1 MTLLNLSIYHLA
13 ALFLFNAAILISSV
27 RILVEAAN
35 FEIQS
40 KYFVRGV
47 ILFVLS
53 FISLQILAEIGTG
66 RLHMAKAFIGVP
78 IYFFLFYNVLLCVFE
93 IIFAINFAKTISNTI
108 GKNSIKESMD
118 NLPDGIC
125 FSKLDG
131 TPLLVNRVMQDIS
144 YEVFGSMLVNDVVC
158 AENVRNNNIKNKAQI
173 LQQDPLII
181 EALGDIWHIKVILHE
196 NVRETLAY
204 KITLEWGLYQ
214 EIEKRNRQIKKINAS
229 LKEYQKNVTE
239 YTRQKEILQAKIKI
253 HDKIGQSLIYFKRY
267 LDMEKKTKENRD
279 KLINLWIES
288 LLMLDEKDDFLSEKD
303 ESSKNEAK
311 FEKLISTAK
320 DIGVAVH
327 LNGKTP
333 SNESDINLLI
343 EIVHEALNNAIRHG
357 QAKNIW
363 IDLYEDSF
371 NVHCKITND
380 GILVKEPIM
389 EKGGLKN
396 IRQRIKNCG
405 GIMQIEL
412 DSKFALY
419 LSWPK
424 GGNYDI

>member
-1 MTLLNLSIYHLA
+1 MTLFNLSIYNLA

-35 FEIQS
+35 FEIRS

-53 FISLQILAEIGTG
+53 FLPFQILAEIGTG
-66 RLHMAKAFIGVP
+66 RLHMANALIELPLHCFI
-78 IYFFLFYNVLLCVFE
+78 IYNVLLCGFE

-131 TPLLVNRVMQDIS
+131 TPLLVNRLMQDIS
-144 YEVFGSMLVNDVVC
+144 YEVFGNMLVNDLVC
-158 AENVRNNNIKNKAQI
+158 AEKIRNKNIRNEACI
-173 LQQDPLII
+173 LQEEPLIV
-181 EALGDIWHIKVILHE
+181 EALGDIWHIKVVLHE

-214 EIEKRNRQIKKINAS
+214 EIEKKNRQIEKINAS
-229 LKEYQKNVTE
+229 LKEYQKNVAE

-267 LDMEKKTKENRD
+267 LDMEEKTKEDRD
-279 KLINLWIES
+279 KLINLWMES
-288 LLMLDEKDDFLSEKD
+288 LLMLDEKDNFLGEKND
-303 ESSKNEAK
+303 PSKNKSK
-311 FEKLISTAK
+311 FKKLISTAK
-320 DIGVAVH
+320 DIGVEVH
-327 LNGKTP
+327 LHGEIPN
-333 SNESDINLLI
+333 NEGDLNLLVD
-343 EIVHEALNNAIRHG
+343 IVHEALNNAIRHG

-371 NVHCKITND
+371 NVHCKIKND
-380 GILVKEPIM
+380 GISVKEPIM

-396 IRQRIKNCG
+396 IRQRIKNYG

-412 DSKFALY
+412 DSKFTLY

-424 GGNYDI
+424 GGNYDL

>member
-1 MTLLNLSIYHLA
+1 MTLLNLNIYNLA
-13 ALFLFNAAILISSV
+13 ALFLLNAAILISSV

-35 FEIQS
+35 FEVRS
-40 KYFVRGV
+40 KYFVLSV

-53 FISLQILAEIGTG
+53 FLPLQILAEIGTE
-66 RLHMAKAFIGVP
+66 RPHIAKVFIGLP
-78 IYFFLFYNVLLCVFE
+78 LRCFIIYDVLLCVFE
-93 IIFAINFAKTISNTI
+93 IIFAINFTKTFSNTI

-144 YEVFGSMLVNDVVC
+144 YEVFGSMLLNDVVC
-158 AENVRNNNIKNKAQI
+158 AEKIRNKNIKNEACI
-173 LQQDPLII
+173 LQEEPLII
-181 EALGDIWHIKVILHE
+181 EALGDIWHIKVTLHE
-196 NVRETLAY
+196 NVKETLAY
-204 KITLEWGLYQ
+204 KITLEWSLYQ
-214 EIEKRNRQIKKINAS
+214 EIEKRNRQIEKINAS
-229 LKEYQKNVTE
+229 LKEYQKNVAE

-267 LDMEKKTKENRD
+267 LGMEKKTKEDRD
-279 KLINLWIES
+279 KLINLWMES
-288 LLMLDEKDDFLSEKD
+288 LLMLDEKADFLSEKND
-303 ESSKNEAK
+303 PSKNETK
-311 FEKLISTAK
+311 FNKLISTAK
-320 DIGVAVH
+320 VIGVAVH
-327 LNGKTP
+327 LHGELP
-333 SNESDINLLI
+333 SNEGDLNLLVD
-343 EIVHEALNNAIRHG
+343 IVHEALNNAISHG

-371 NVHCKITND
+371 NVHCKIKND
-380 GILVKEPIM
+380 GISVKEPII

-396 IRQRIKNCG
+396 IRQRIKSCG

-424 GGNYDI
+424 GGNYDL

>member
-1 MTLLNLSIYHLA
+1 MTLFNLSTNNLA
-13 ALFLFNAAILISSV
+13 TLFIFNTLVLVASVKIVVDTAISKLY
-27 RILVEAAN
+27 A
-35 FEIQS
+35 
-40 KYFVRGV
+40 KYFVHSV
-47 ILFVLS
+47 FIFLLS
-53 FISLQILAEIGTG
+53 FFSIQILAEIGTG
-66 RLHMAKAFIGVP
+66 KLYFAKPMVDLPVYLFI
-78 IYFFLFYNVLLCVFE
+78 IFDLFLCTFE
-93 IIFAINFAKTISNTI
+93 ILFAISFIKTKKSII

-144 YEVFGSMLVNDVVC
+144 CAVFGNMLANDLVC
-158 AENVRNNNIKNKAQI
+158 ARDIKNNNIKKEARI
-173 LQQDPLII
+173 LHRDPLVL
-181 EALGDIWHIKVILHE
+181 EALGDIWYIEILIHE

-214 EIEKRNRQIKKINAS
+214 KIEKKNRQIEKINQS
-229 LKEYQKNVTE
+229 LKEYQKNVAE

-267 LDMEKKTKENRD
+267 LDMDEKTKEDRD
-279 KLINLWIES
+279 KLINLWMES
-288 LLMLDEKDDFLSEKD
+288 LLMLEEKDDFLSEKND
-303 ESSKNEAK
+303 SSKSIVK

-327 LNGKTP
+327 VDGAIPKSEGDL
-333 SNESDINLLI
+333 NLLV

-363 IDLYEDSF
+363 IKLEEG
-371 NVHCKITND
+371 NLNIHCKIKND
-380 GILVKEPIM
+380 GVLSKEPIV

-396 IRQRIKNCG
+396 IRQSIENCG
-405 GIMQIEL
+405 GKMKIEMDPNFIL
-412 DSKFALY
+412 D

-424 GGNYDI
+424 GGKYDI

>member
-1 MTLLNLSIYHLA
+1 MTLFDLNMQKLA
-13 ALFLFNAAILISSV
+13 TLFLINTTILVLSV
-27 RILVEAAN
+27 KIVVEAAN
-35 FEIQS
+35 FKIHS
-40 KYFVRGV
+40 KYFLKGV

-53 FISLQILAEIGTG
+53 FIPLQILAEIGTG
-66 RLHMAKAFIGVP
+66 RLHMANALVDVP
-78 IYFFLFYNVLLCVFE
+78 IHLFIIYNVVLCICE
-93 IIFAINFAKTISNTI
+93 AILAIKFTKTIRETI

-125 FSKLDG
+125 FSKPDG

-144 YEVFGSMLVNDVVC
+144 YAVFGNMLANDLVC
-158 AENVRNNNIKNKAQI
+158 ARDIENNNIKKEARI
-173 LQQDPLII
+173 LQRDPLVI
-181 EALGDIWHIKVILHE
+181 EALGEVWHIKILIHD

-214 EIEKRNRQIKKINAS
+214 EIKEKNRQIEKINRS
-229 LKEYQKNVTE
+229 LKKYQKNVGE

-267 LDMEKKTKENRD
+267 LDMDKKTKEDRD
-279 KLINLWIES
+279 KLINLWMES
-288 LLMLDEKDDFLSEKD
+288 LLMLGEKDDFLSEKND
-303 ESSKNEAK
+303 SSKSRAK

-327 LNGKTP
+327 VEGEIPTSEGDL
-333 SNESDINLLI
+333 NLLV

-363 IDLYEDSF
+363 IELDEGNL
-371 NVHCKITND
+371 NIHCKIKND
-380 GILVKEPIM
+380 GILSKDKVV

-396 IRQRIKNCG
+396 IRQSIENCG
-405 GIMQIEL
+405 GKMNIEIDSGFIL
-412 DSKFALY
+412 D

-424 GGNYDI
+424 GGKYDI